1 MTLTTV
7 ETAGLTAGTVCEQ
20 ASVKLVRIYRL
31 EIGVSLRDVDG
42 RAEIRSRG

>member
-20 ASVKLVRIYRL
+20 ASVN
-31 EIGVSLRDVDG
+31 E
-42 RAEIRSRG
+42 